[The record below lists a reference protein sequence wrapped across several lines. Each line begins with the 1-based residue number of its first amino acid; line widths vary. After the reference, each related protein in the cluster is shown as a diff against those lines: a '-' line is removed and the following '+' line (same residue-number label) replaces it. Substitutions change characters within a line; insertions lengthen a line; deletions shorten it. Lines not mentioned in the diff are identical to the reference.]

1 MKCLVIEDFR
11 ASVFV
16 KKCVYT
22 GMYSLVVAVMVGT
35 GCVASPVSLAKPV
48 SVAKSVGVDI
58 PLGLDSPVSLNS
70 PVGVDSPVGIR
81 VSVHATHAYRLQA
94 ARDLLQKSPLI
105 DGHNDLAWNAR
116 KFLHNNLHSFNLS
129 SDLTQHK
136 PWKNSPFS
144 HTDLPRLRKGQVAAQ
159 FWSVYVPCESQYLN
173 TVQLL
178 LEQIDV
184 VKRMISISSTSTTL
198 VHSSAGILEEFERGR
213 VASLMGVEGG
223 HGLANSMGVLRA
235 VYDLGVR
242 YVTLTHKCH
251 TPWAECSER
260 GSQPPNTRGLTP
272 YGKEM
277 IREMNR
283 LGLMVDL
290 SHASA
295 RTARDVLGAT
305 RAPVI
310 FSHSAAR
317 ALCDIERNVPDDILS
332 SLAVNGGIMMISFYS
347 DFLTCTPS
355 ASLRDVVGTC
365 LNTSSLQ
372 DVVAHINHVRTMAGV
387 DYVGIGAGYDGIN
400 RTPKGLEDVS
410 KYPELFAELLQDPTW
425 SLQDLKKLAGLNLL
439 RVLKRVE
446 EVREEMAGER
456 PSEMIIPIHD
466 IDTRWPCRYKF
477 ASLEDT
483 RF

>member
-1 MKCLVIEDFR
+1 MR
-11 ASVFV
+11 GTYHRS
-16 KKCVYT
+16 

-58 PLGLDSPVSLNS
+58 PLGLDSPVSVNS
-70 PVGVDSPVGIR
+70 PVDVDSPVGIR

-159 FWSVYVPCESQYLN
+159 FWSVYIPCESQYLN

-272 YGKEM
+272 YGK
-277 IREMNR
+277 
-283 LGLMVDL
+283 
-290 SHASA
+290 
-295 RTARDVLGAT
+295 
-305 RAPVI
+305 
-310 FSHSAAR
+310 
-317 ALCDIERNVPDDILS
+317 
-332 SLAVNGGIMMISFYS
+332 AVNGGIMMISFYS

-355 ASLRDVVGTC
+355 ASLR
-365 LNTSSLQ
+365 